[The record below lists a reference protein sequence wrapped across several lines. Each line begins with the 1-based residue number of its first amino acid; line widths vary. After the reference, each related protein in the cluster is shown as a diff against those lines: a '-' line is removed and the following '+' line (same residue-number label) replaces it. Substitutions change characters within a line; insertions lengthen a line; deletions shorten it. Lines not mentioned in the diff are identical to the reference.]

1 MRTRYSIKRKNK
13 VLRNILSSLKKS
25 TAKISPEIP
34 ESRASSS
41 LSSVIDELEFCATPD
56 SIYSGR
62 RIFFVKEC
70 DNDDDAR
77 QFSATSIS
85 SSMLD
90 EDDFLMS
97 ALDRMSFDIE
107 YGDGRLYEL
116 FMAAMKEQRE
126 RVLEELH
133 DVDGAGSPSNNA
145 TQHDTSYDLVKILDA
160 SRVEVEQEENG
171 VTYDL
176 VERLN

>member
-1 MRTRYSIKRKNK
+1 MTESIRRKNK
-13 VLRNILSSLKKS
+13 ILRNILLSLKKS
-25 TAKISPEIP
+25 TAKISPEIS
-34 ESRASSS
+34 ESRVSTS
-41 LSSVIDELEFCATPD
+41 LSSELGCCATPD

-70 DNDDDAR
+70 DDGDDDVR

-97 ALDRMSFDIE
+97 ALDRMSFDME
-107 YGDGRLYEL
+107 HGDGRLYEL

-126 RVLEELH
+126 RVLEELD
-133 DVDGAGSPSNNA
+133 DVDGAGGPSDNA
-145 TQHDTSYDLVKILDA
+145 T
-160 SRVEVEQEENG
+160 
-171 VTYDL
+171 
-176 VERLN
+176 